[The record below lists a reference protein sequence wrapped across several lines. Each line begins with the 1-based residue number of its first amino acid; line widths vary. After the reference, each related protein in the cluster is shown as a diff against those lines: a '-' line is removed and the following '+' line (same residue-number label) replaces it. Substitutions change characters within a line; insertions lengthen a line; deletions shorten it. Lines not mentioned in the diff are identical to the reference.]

1 LKAYKPETV
10 QERSELLLKLLGLDI
25 GTTSICGILF
35 DSDTGKIF
43 ESINMPNNSNID
55 SQNSWEKTQDPQKIF
70 ETVKLVLSQFTANYP
85 RIDGI
90 GVTGQMHGILY
101 VNEEGQHISPLFTW
115 QDKRGYL
122 PFGSRTYSEVLS
134 EMLGNRLFSGYGLV
148 THFYNIINRIVPQ
161 GAVALC
167 TIADYIVMR
176 ITDTIQPVIDATNAA
191 SLGGFNLDRYNFD
204 ESSIRSANIEITM
217 LPKVVP
223 SGTCVGYHKRIPVFT
238 ALGDNQASFLGAIK
252 SPDSSI
258 LVNVGTGG
266 QISVFSQSCVK
277 PSSELEL
284 RPFPGGGYLLVG
296 ASMSGGK
303 SYAILEGFFRRVC
316 MLFADKNVPS
326 LFDKMEHTI
335 SNTILKNEKL
345 IVKPQFNGTRENPAE
360 YGSIYNLTTEN
371 FTPEHLMIGL
381 LEGISNELYG
391 LYDKLPEIQKLKI
404 TTLVGAGNGIRKSD
418 SLRHALERRFNMKL
432 QLPTSDET
440 AALGAALT
448 AGVGIGIYQDFTKVG
463 LNVEYSLCH

>member
-1 LKAYKPETV
+1 M
-10 QERSELLLKLLGLDI
+10 KLLGLDI

-43 ESINMPNNSNID
+43 ESINMPNKSNIA
-55 SQNSWEKTQDPQKIF
+55 SQNSWEKTQDPKKILD
-70 ETVKLVLSQFTANYP
+70 TVKLVLSQLTANYP

-101 VNEEGQHISPLFTW
+101 VNEEGHHISPLFTW

-122 PFGSRTYSEVLS
+122 PFDSRTYSEVLS
-134 EMLGNRLFSGYGLV
+134 EILGYRVFPGYGLV
-148 THFYNIINRIVPQ
+148 THFYNIINKIVPQ

-176 ITDTIQPVIDATNAA
+176 LTGTTQPVIDATNAA
-191 SLGGFNLDRYNFD
+191 SLGGFNLNKHNFD
-204 ESSIRSANIEITM
+204 EGSIKRGNIEITI

-223 SGTCVGYHKRIPVFT
+223 SGTCVGYHKGIPVFT

-252 SPDSSI
+252 SLDSSM

-266 QISVFSQSCVK
+266 QISVFSQSLVK
-277 PSSELEL
+277 TNSELEL
-284 RPFPGGGYLLVG
+284 RPFPGRGYLLVG

-303 SYAILEGFFRRVC
+303 SYAILENFFRRVC
-316 MLFADKNVPS
+316 MLFTDKDVPS
-326 LFDKMEHTI
+326 LFDKMEHTL

-345 IVKPQFNGTRENPAE
+345 MINPHFSGTRENPAE
-360 YGSIYNLTTEN
+360 FGSIYNLTTEN
-371 FTPEHLMIGL
+371 FTPEHLMVGL

-391 LYDKLPEIQKLKI
+391 LYDKLPEFQKLQI
-404 TTLVGAGNGIRKSD
+404 TSLVGAGNGIRKSE
-418 SLRHALERRFNMKL
+418 SLRHTVENRFNMKL

-448 AGVGIGIYQDFTKVG
+448 AGVGMGIFPDFTKVG
-463 LNVEYSLCH
+463 MNVEYSL